1 MFKSAKLLLVAFLLS
16 LTVLPVQASNSF
28 IDSTLLERGAISIN
42 SPVNSSKTL
51 KVTIAKGSDK
61 YTYDYVPNSR
71 YPLQLGNGQ
80 YTVSLLE
87 HVSGT
92 SYKVLKRETIQVTI
106 TNQNDIYTHS
116 IPNIQFSETSG
127 SSKLAKELTKDAKTT
142 EEKIAFIHDYIVKN
156 IKYDFN
162 RTNPSDYTPNLDS
175 ILTNKNGICYDYAAV
190 FAGML
195 RSLNIPTKLMM
206 GYKNDI
212 KTYHAWNEVYISETK
227 QWIIV
232 DTTYDSVKLG
242 YKEAY
247 TLKKNSSDYK
257 ISKQY

>member
-1 MFKSAKLLLVAFLLS
+1 MFRSIKLLLAAFLLS
-16 LTVLPVQASNSF
+16 LTILPVQASGSF
-28 IDSTLLERGAISIN
+28 IDTSSLELGAISIN
-42 SPVNSSKTL
+42 SPVNSSKSK

-61 YTYDYVPNSR
+61 YTYDYAPNNK

-80 YTVSLLE
+80 YTISLLE

-92 SYKVLKRETIQVTI
+92 SYKVLKRETLTVNII
-106 TNQNDIYTHS
+106 NQNSVYTQS
-116 IPNIQFSETSG
+116 IQNIQFSETSN
-127 SSKLAKELTKDAKTT
+127 STKLAKELTKNARTT
-142 EEKIAFIHDYIVKN
+142 EEKVVLIHDYIVKN
-156 IKYDFN
+156 VKYDFN
-162 RTNPSDYTPNLDS
+162 KTNPSDYTPNLDS
-175 ILTNKNGICYDYAAV
+175 ILTNKLGVCYDYAAV

-195 RSLNIPTKLMM
+195 RSLEIPTKLMM

-212 KTYHAWNEVYISETK
+212 KTYHAWNEVYISETN
-227 QWIIV
+227 QWVII

-247 TLKKNSSDYK
+247 TMKKNSTDYK

>member
-1 MFKSAKLLLVAFLLS
+1 MFRSIKLLLVAFLLS
-16 LTVLPVQASNSF
+16 LTILPVQASGSF
-28 IDSTLLERGAISIN
+28 IDTSSLELGAISIN
-42 SPVNSSKTL
+42 SPVSSSKSK

-61 YTYDYVPNSR
+61 YTYDYVPNSK

-80 YTVSLLE
+80 YTISLLE

-92 SYKVLKRETIQVTI
+92 SYKVLKRETLNVNIV
-106 TNQNDIYTHS
+106 NPNSVYTHS
-116 IPNIQFSETSG
+116 IQNIQFSETSN
-127 SSKLAKELTKDAKTT
+127 STKLAKELTKNAKTT
-142 EEKIAFIHDYIVKN
+142 EEKIALIHDYIVKN
-156 IKYDFN
+156 VKYDFN
-162 RTNPSDYTPNLDS
+162 KTNPSDYTPNLDS
-175 ILTNKNGICYDYAAV
+175 ILTNKLGVCYDYAAV

-195 RSLNIPTKLMM
+195 RSLEIPTKLMM

-212 KTYHAWNEVYISETK
+212 KTYHAWNEVYISETN
-227 QWIIV
+227 QWVII

-247 TLKKNSSDYK
+247 TMKKNSADYK